1 MYVLCGEGGQVLG
14 PYASIN
20 VKPKG
25 EGWAHLGNL
34 TSIDFPILR
43 NLTKNLGPRVG
54 MFALHM
60 EEWDQGT

>member
-1 MYVLCGEGGQVLG
+1 MWGRGTGSG
-14 PYASIN
+14 PYAPIN
-20 VKPKG
+20 VTPKG
-25 EGWAHLGNL
+25 GGWAHLGNL
-34 TSIDFPILR
+34 TSIAFPILR